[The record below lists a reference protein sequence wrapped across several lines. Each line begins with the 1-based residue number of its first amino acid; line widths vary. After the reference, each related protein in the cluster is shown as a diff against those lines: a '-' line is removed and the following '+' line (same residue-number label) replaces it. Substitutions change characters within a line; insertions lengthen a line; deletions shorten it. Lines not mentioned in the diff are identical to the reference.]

1 MEKILELQ
9 TTFEFQLGGLATST
23 MSNPRST
30 RDNGESYEFTG
41 MTGLVARTAKQKE
54 NGTAAE
60 ECHWKKRS
68 GSSMSRP
75 ESVEDSGEKGN
86 RDVTFIATRAHCC
99 CLAREGET
107 SAGCDPITSD
117 RDLEDLLIPVGRA
130 ATQRWPRLFC
140 LIWHDYHLSD
150 YNIIS

>member
-54 NGTAAE
+54 NGTAAR

-68 GSSMSRP
+68 GGSIRKP
-75 ESVEDSGEKGN
+75 ESIEDSGEKGN
-86 RDVTFIATRAHCC
+86 RDATLLRRARIAVA
-99 CLAREGET
+99 
-107 SAGCDPITSD
+107 
-117 RDLEDLLIPVGRA
+117 
-130 ATQRWPRLFC
+130 
-140 LIWHDYHLSD
+140 
-150 YNIIS
+150 